1 MHASKIDLSGDGL
14 EGELGGG
21 EKLWIQSED
30 WRGFKKKLRLKGKIT
45 DKS

>member
-1 MHASKIDLSGDGL
+1 MHASKRDLSGDGL
-14 EGELGGG
+14 EGGGGG